1 MTKDIIRANAD
12 YLEDRRA
19 TYCLERAKGYR
30 LLIVNSSYFIVWEC
44 SEGLALRK
52 LYFFTGE
59 EYKLIHTVTYVTYV
73 SVGV

>member
-1 MTKDIIRANAD
+1 MIKDIVCANAD
-12 YLEDRRA
+12 YLEDRRVA
-19 TYCLERAKGYR
+19 HCLERDKGYR
-30 LLIVNSSYFIVWEC
+30 LLVVNSSYFIIWEC

-73 SVGV
+73 SVGD

>member
-1 MTKDIIRANAD
+1 MIKDFSRANTD

-19 TYCLERAKGYR
+19 ARCLERDKGYR

-44 SEGLALRK
+44 SKGLALRK

-59 EYKLIHTVTYVTYV
+59 EYKLIHTVTYV
-73 SVGV
+73 SFPAGV